1 MSSYVKCQKNIS
13 ASWRTIYSDTKE
25 KKNQSPLFRTLDS
38 KRETQAKTSV
48 QNHPPST
55 FFGPQSPTEDQSALA
70 DKCYRL
76 HWTGFYIVA
85 PEPLSKKWT
94 DFDGLLP
101 TCPSWTRRMAAR
113 QVPSKDRAYFLF
125 SLPLKNTQTRHIW
138 MARLWCLKVKANLNY
153 GVLCRNAEHN

>member
-13 ASWRTIYSDTKE
+13 ASWRTIYSDTE
-25 KKNQSPLFRTLDS
+25 SKKNESPLFGTLDS
-38 KRETQAKTSV
+38 ERETQAKTSV

-76 HWTGFYIVA
+76 HWKGFYTVA

-101 TCPSWTRRMAAR
+101 TCPLLEREDGSSPGPFEG
-113 QVPSKDRAYFLF
+113 QGLF
-125 SLPLKNTQTRHIW
+125 FVFFTT
-138 MARLWCLKVKANLNY
+138 
-153 GVLCRNAEHN
+153 